1 MHLTGRP
8 FAGPHPFCVYL
19 ATRLATHALLLAAM
33 AASLF
38 PRCAH
43 SAPIDVVL
51 SGSGDAYQEALTGL
65 KNGLSGKH
73 ELRVITADDVAS
85 GKLVNSALIV
95 AVGVNAASAVAAL
108 AHETPVLTIL
118 VPRQSYEALRWTP
131 TSTGIRQKSAL
142 YLDQPIR
149 RHFGL
154 IRVLTPDRSRVG
166 LLLGAAPGT
175 PLEELE
181 AAAKSAGLQLHAQRL
196 RDHGSLI
203 AALRGVLHH
212 SDVLLS
218 LPDPDVVNPANIRH
232 VLLTS
237 YQYRDPVIS
246 YSAGYVKAGAMAAVF
261 STPDQIGRQ
270 AGGMVESFLRT
281 GRLPPPQYPSEFT
294 VQINPHVARSLG
306 IEVPDA
312 NTAMARLRRNEEG
325 AP

>member
-1 MHLTGRP
+1 MRLTGRP
-8 FAGPHPFCVYL
+8 FAGPHPFCVHL
-19 ATRLATHALLLAAM
+19 ATRLAAHALLLAAM

-38 PRCAH
+38 AQHAR

-51 SGSGDAYQEALTGL
+51 SGGGDTYQEALTGL

-73 ELRVITADDVAS
+73 ELRVIAADEAAS
-85 GKLVNSALIV
+85 GKLGNAALIV
-95 AVGVNAASAVAAL
+95 AVGVSAASAVAAL
-108 AHETPVLTIL
+108 AHETPVLTML

-131 TSTGIRQKSAL
+131 ASTGVRQKSAL
-142 YLDQPIR
+142 YLDQPVG

-166 LLLGAAPGT
+166 VLLGAAAGT
-175 PLEELE
+175 PLQELE
-181 AAAKSAGLQLHAQRL
+181 TAAKSAGLQLHARRL
-196 RDHGSLI
+196 QDHGSLI

-212 SDVLLS
+212 SDVLLA
-218 LPDPDVVNPANIRH
+218 LPDPDIVNPANIRH

-306 IEVPDA
+306 IDVPDA
-312 NTAMARLRRNEEG
+312 DTVMTRLRRSEEG
-325 AP
+325 TP